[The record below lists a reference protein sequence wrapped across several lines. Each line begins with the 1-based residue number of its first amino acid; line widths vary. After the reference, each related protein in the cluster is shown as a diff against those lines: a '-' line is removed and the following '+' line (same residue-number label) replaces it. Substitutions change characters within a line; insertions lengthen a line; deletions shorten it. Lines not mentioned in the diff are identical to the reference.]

1 MVSNDLETAQVL
13 EDAADLYESEQ
24 IGWCTGTWIEKT
36 DRGEVETL
44 SMCAEGA
51 LMKAAGFNEQH
62 IHAYGKFAL
71 LQTDIYLR
79 DVDRDAFRRYVG
91 AWRIVGETVGYDIP
105 PWNDEL
111 VAGKQDVIDVF
122 REIAKDLRNQ
132 APAEEL

>member
-24 IGWCTGTWIEKT
+24 IGWCTGTWVEKT
-36 DRGEVETL
+36 DRGETETL

-51 LMKAAGFNEQH
+51 LMKAAGFDQEY
-62 IHAYGKFAL
+62 IYSYGKYVL
-71 LQTDIYLR
+71 LQTDAYLR
-79 DVDRDAFRRYVG
+79 NMDDDAFRRYEG
-91 AWRIVGETVGYDIP
+91 ARRIVGDTVGYDIP